1 MSDQLPSIDDF
12 AEDLSKLPSSDE
24 FVKKDLPHVEEFV
37 EDLSKLPSADDFI
50 KEDLPSV
57 EEFIEEEEI
66 IEEQIKTLFEK
77 VREEEIIEESV
88 SEETAADLTEIL
100 HLIDAVKRD
109 IPEIPEI
116 KYYDEELEKL
126 TEYIGQVYDC
136 IPEVKNYDAEVES
149 ICEQIDLVKEEIKDL
164 PEVKYYDTEVEAICE
179 QIDKVRSE
187 IPDLSWVGETFNSI
201 DSNFGNVNDHL
212 EDIKVKF
219 NKDIDRLTEDLDIK
233 HFEKKVDIKGI
244 KDNLQEVKDKVYE
257 ELKETASRIW
267 DHHNEFKDDDR
278 KLKKQILSQY
288 NKLSQN
294 IEKQI
299 TETKND
305 QKESANILKDY
316 FEGLKDEISN
326 LPEVKYYDNSI
337 DDLKKDLSKLD
348 KKIDT
353 KDLNISELY
362 KIVGELKEKQGIL
375 KEEINNR
382 PVTPD
387 PLEKQGNDP
396 LTPTDQKFATLKDLA
411 EHYRLFVNRVQQ
423 QLYAIG
429 GGGAV
434 LLNDLD
440 DVNIDGLVDG
450 NTLLWNASTSKWD
463 VGSSAVGAGGT
474 WATDSV
480 GISTIKNV
488 GIATTAR
495 SDSALYV
502 EGNATVTGN
511 LNVTG
516 DIVYDEVSGR
526 NLDISGIATVV
537 TLGVSAATTS
547 KDLLV
552 TGVSTFTGIGTFG
565 SNLFVD
571 GDTNIGS
578 AITMY
583 ASSGIVSATTFY
595 GSGSG
600 LTGVAST
607 DNIITST
614 ASTMASIYSTGI
626 ITATSFVGNI
636 TGNASGTAGG
646 LSGTPDITVNNIV
659 AVGATFSGAITYEDV
674 TNIDSVGIVTAGKGV
689 RVTTGGLVVT
699 AGVSTFSGIGT
710 FGSDV
715 YVDGNL
721 NVTGDIVYDEVS
733 GRNLDISGIA
743 TVVTLGV
750 SAATT
755 SKDLLVTGITTLG
768 SNNGI
773 GTVYVGSGTTALM
786 VDGDARVIGIL
797 TVGRGSVTI
806 DGENNQVSVGL
817 VTVTNSTI
825 IIGENVTIDASA
837 TGINSAPNVLYVA
850 KDGVDT
856 NNGTSIDNAFL
867 TIKAAVGA
875 ASSGT
880 TVKILSGK
888 YTESNPIEVPAFV
901 SIVGDDQRTVQ
912 VTPSTTTS
920 DIFHVRKGSKLSNM
934 TFKDHEAPAAA
945 VAFPTTEIAE
955 NVGGGK
961 WKGPYIQ
968 NCTSDTTTGKGIYI
982 DGNQARLLKAMN
994 VDSYTQYNQ
1003 GGVGVA
1009 VTNGGFAQLVSLFTI
1024 CCNEAVTVDKGG
1036 QADIANSNCSFGT
1049 YGLIARGVSE
1059 LQYSGIVTSSA
1070 AVSQATAEINIS
1082 TPTKTISGFNYHEPS
1097 GVATVTTSA
1106 AHGFAVGMGVTLS
1119 GIGLTCTYGSKTYPY
1134 QKPFIFNVDSVPSTT
1149 SFVINVGISTV
1160 AHTYVSGGTAKIEVD
1175 RPYDGQLCYF
1185 DTLYKTVKTI
1195 TVGSGGTGY
1204 SLTPTVTVASPG
1216 GPSGENA
1223 TAYATLDGE
1232 SVSTITIISSGSQYE
1247 STPDIT
1253 ISGPDSGI
1261 NTATATASMSDIYYT
1276 INSST
1281 PVTAG
1286 VTTVTLSSNLLN
1298 TVGVGS
1304 TAYFYQGSRIVA
1316 SSHTFEYVGAGN
1328 NIADATPKRG
1338 GVTVQANEVV
1348 TESGGLVLY
1357 TSTDQAGNF
1366 RIGDDLK
1373 INQETGTISG
1383 RAFSKSLFSEMTPFI
1398 LALS

>member
-37 EDLSKLPSADDFI
+37 EDLSKLPSSDDFI

-66 IEEQIKTLFEK
+66 IEEDK
-77 VREEEIIEESV
+77 IEEPV
-88 SEETAADLTEIL
+88 SEETTDDLTEIL
-100 HLIDAVKRD
+100 HLIDAVRRD
-109 IPEIPEI
+109 IPEIPEIPEI

-136 IPEVKNYDAEVES
+136 IPEVKYYDAEVES
-149 ICEQIDLVKEEIKDL
+149 ICEQIDFVKEEIKDL

-187 IPDLSWVGETFNSI
+187 IPDLSWVGETFSSI
-201 DSNFGNVNDHL
+201 DGNFVNVNDHL

-219 NKDIDRLTEDLDIK
+219 NQDIDRLTEDLDLK
-233 HFEKKVDIKGI
+233 HFEKKVDIKGV

-326 LPEVKYYDNSI
+326 LPEVKYYDNPI

-396 LTPTDQKFATLKDLA
+396 LTPTDQKFATLKDLS

-423 QLYAIG
+423 QLYTIG

-463 VGSSAVGAGGT
+463 VGDGGGGSGGVGAGGT
-474 WATDSV
+474 WASDSV
-480 GISTIKNV
+480 GVHTTKNV

-502 EGNATVTGN
+502 DGNATVTGN

-516 DIVYDEVSGR
+516 DIVYDEISGR
-526 NLDISGIATVV
+526 NLDISGITTVV

-626 ITATSFVGNI
+626 ITATSFVGNV
-636 TGNASGTAGG
+636 TGNTSGTAGG

-674 TNIDSVGIVTAGKGV
+674 TNIDSIGIVTARSGLEIGAGSI
-689 RVTTGGLVVT
+689 TT
-699 AGVSTFSGIGT
+699 I
-710 FGSDV
+710 
-715 YVDGNL
+715 
-721 NVTGDIVYDEVS
+721 IK
-733 GRNLDISGIA
+733 LD
-743 TVVTLGV
+743 
-750 SAATT
+750 AATA
-755 SKDLLVTGITTLG
+755 TT
-768 SNNGI
+768 
-773 GTVYVGSGTTALM
+773 
-786 VDGDARVIGIL
+786 
-797 TVGRGSVTI
+797 
-806 DGENNQVSVGL
+806 
-817 VTVTNSTI
+817 
-825 IIGENVTIDASA
+825 
-837 TGINSAPNVLYVA
+837 
-850 KDGVDT
+850 
-856 NNGTSIDNAFL
+856 
-867 TIKAAVGA
+867 
-875 ASSGT
+875 
-880 TVKILSGK
+880 
-888 YTESNPIEVPAFV
+888 
-901 SIVGDDQRTVQ
+901 
-912 VTPSTTTS
+912 TTTS
-920 DIFHVRKGSKLSNM
+920 ESNIDTFDASIFRSAQYQIQITRGSLYHVTTLNVLHDGTDVYMSEFGTIKTGSTLA
-934 TFKDHEAPAAA
+934 TFD
-945 VAFPTTEIAE
+945 
-955 NVGGGK
+955 
-961 WKGPYIQ
+961 
-968 NCTSDTTTGKGIYI
+968 
-982 DGNQARLLKAMN
+982 
-994 VDSYTQYNQ
+994 
-1003 GGVGVA
+1003 
-1009 VTNGGFAQLVSLFTI
+1009 
-1024 CCNEAVTVDKGG
+1024 
-1036 QADIANSNCSFGT
+1036 ADID
-1049 YGLIARGVSE
+1049 
-1059 LQYSGIVTSSA
+1059 SGNVRVRATPAFSS
-1070 AVSQATAEINIS
+1070 STAFKI
-1082 TPTKTISGFNYHEPS
+1082 
-1097 GVATVTTSA
+1097 
-1106 AHGFAVGMGVTLS
+1106 
-1119 GIGLTCTYGSKTYPY
+1119 SKT
-1134 QKPFIFNVDSVPSTT
+1134 
-1149 SFVINVGISTV
+1149 
-1160 AHTYVSGGTAKIEVD
+1160 
-1175 RPYDGQLCYF
+1175 
-1185 DTLYKTVKTI
+1185 
-1195 TVGSGGTGY
+1195 
-1204 SLTPTVTVASPG
+1204 LTKV
-1216 GPSGENA
+1216 
-1223 TAYATLDGE
+1223 
-1232 SVSTITIISSGSQYE
+1232 
-1247 STPDIT
+1247 
-1253 ISGPDSGI
+1253 
-1261 NTATATASMSDIYYT
+1261 
-1276 INSST
+1276 
-1281 PVTAG
+1281 
-1286 VTTVTLSSNLLN
+1286 
-1298 TVGVGS
+1298 
-1304 TAYFYQGSRIVA
+1304 
-1316 SSHTFEYVGAGN
+1316 
-1328 NIADATPKRG
+1328 
-1338 GVTVQANEVV
+1338 
-1348 TESGGLVLY
+1348 
-1357 TSTDQAGNF
+1357 
-1366 RIGDDLK
+1366 
-1373 INQETGTISG
+1373 
-1383 RAFSKSLFSEMTPFI
+1383 
-1398 LALS
+1398 

>member
-37 EDLSKLPSADDFI
+37 EDLSKLPSSDDFI

-66 IEEQIKTLFEK
+66 IEEDK
-77 VREEEIIEESV
+77 IEEPV
-88 SEETAADLTEIL
+88 SEETTADLTEIL
-100 HLIDAVKRD
+100 HLIDAVRRD
-109 IPEIPEI
+109 IPEIPEIPEI

-136 IPEVKNYDAEVES
+136 IPEVKYYDAEVES
-149 ICEQIDLVKEEIKDL
+149 ICEQIDFVKEEIKDL

-187 IPDLSWVGETFNSI
+187 IPDLSWVGETFSSI
-201 DSNFGNVNDHL
+201 DGNFVNVNDHL

-219 NKDIDRLTEDLDIK
+219 NQDIDRLTEDLDLK
-233 HFEKKVDIKGI
+233 HFEKKVDIKGV

-326 LPEVKYYDNSI
+326 LPEVKYYDNPI

-396 LTPTDQKFATLKDLA
+396 LTPTDQKFATLKDLS

-423 QLYAIG
+423 QLYTIG

-463 VGSSAVGAGGT
+463 VGRTVGAGGT

-480 GISTIKNV
+480 GISTTKNV

-595 GSGSG
+595 GNFNGSITDATNLTGGRCDASTLNITGIATISSGRIQADASSNLRFGNVASGSG
-600 LTGVAST
+600 SSR
-607 DNIITST
+607 NIAIGDQVLGSL
-614 ASTMASIYSTGI
+614 SSGNGRNIGI
-626 ITATSFVGNI
+626 GELSFNN
-636 TGNASGTAGG
+636 T
-646 LSGTPDITVNNIV
+646 LSGSYNI
-659 AVGATFSGAITYEDV
+659 
-674 TNIDSVGIVTAGKGV
+674 
-689 RVTTGGLVVT
+689 
-699 AGVSTFSGIGT
+699 
-710 FGSDV
+710 
-715 YVDGNL
+715 
-721 NVTGDIVYDEVS
+721 
-733 GRNLDISGIA
+733 
-743 TVVTLGV
+743 
-750 SAATT
+750 
-755 SKDLLVTGITTLG
+755 
-768 SNNGI
+768 
-773 GTVYVGSGTTALM
+773 
-786 VDGDARVIGIL
+786 
-797 TVGRGSVTI
+797 
-806 DGENNQVSVGL
+806 
-817 VTVTNSTI
+817 
-825 IIGENVTIDASA
+825 
-837 TGINSAPNVLYVA
+837 
-850 KDGVDT
+850 
-856 NNGTSIDNAFL
+856 
-867 TIKAAVGA
+867 
-875 ASSGT
+875 
-880 TVKILSGK
+880 
-888 YTESNPIEVPAFV
+888 
-901 SIVGDDQRTVQ
+901 
-912 VTPSTTTS
+912 
-920 DIFHVRKGSKLSNM
+920 
-934 TFKDHEAPAAA
+934 
-945 VAFPTTEIAE
+945 
-955 NVGGGK
+955 
-961 WKGPYIQ
+961 
-968 NCTSDTTTGKGIYI
+968 
-982 DGNQARLLKAMN
+982 
-994 VDSYTQYNQ
+994 
-1003 GGVGVA
+1003 GVGVKA
-1009 VTNGGFAQLVSLFTI
+1009 GEKI
-1024 CCNEAVTVDKGG
+1024 
-1036 QADIANSNCSFGT
+1036 
-1049 YGLIARGVSE
+1049 
-1059 LQYSGIVTSSA
+1059 TSS
-1070 AVSQATAEINIS
+1070 
-1082 TPTKTISGFNYHEPS
+1082 
-1097 GVATVTTSA
+1097 
-1106 AHGFAVGMGVTLS
+1106 
-1119 GIGLTCTYGSKTYPY
+1119 
-1134 QKPFIFNVDSVPSTT
+1134 
-1149 SFVINVGISTV
+1149 
-1160 AHTYVSGGTAKIEVD
+1160 
-1175 RPYDGQLCYF
+1175 
-1185 DTLYKTVKTI
+1185 
-1195 TVGSGGTGY
+1195 
-1204 SLTPTVTVASPG
+1204 
-1216 GPSGENA
+1216 
-1223 TAYATLDGE
+1223 
-1232 SVSTITIISSGSQYE
+1232 IIS
-1247 STPDIT
+1247 
-1253 ISGPDSGI
+1253 
-1261 NTATATASMSDIYYT
+1261 NFFFWSDCWCFR
-1276 INSST
+1276 
-1281 PVTAG
+1281 
-1286 VTTVTLSSNLLN
+1286 
-1298 TVGVGS
+1298 
-1304 TAYFYQGSRIVA
+1304 YFI
-1316 SSHTFEYVGAGN
+1316 SHTF
-1328 NIADATPKRG
+1328 
-1338 GVTVQANEVV
+1338 
-1348 TESGGLVLY
+1348 
-1357 TSTDQAGNF
+1357 
-1366 RIGDDLK
+1366 
-1373 INQETGTISG
+1373 
-1383 RAFSKSLFSEMTPFI
+1383 FSCI
-1398 LALS
+1398 